1 MPPFQPT
8 LLSGRCFPSLDN
20 PVHRDPSP
28 GQQPRPLTSAPLMT
42 LTMPRPEARP
52 GPQPPDLL
60 VPHPLYHH
68 LGSPVLHPAFP
79 SQIPTATG
87 IQTPAGPAYP
97 LAHPPLTVPQP
108 AERLLARDSD
118 LSEVP
123 TAKATG
129 SRTAPS
135 AWPQRHSSPQRPL
148 CPAPPPWPS
157 LHLPFLNIPAPS
169 LAAPGPRSPLSA
181 PFSGESSSICRLG
194 CRCGGPPG
202 PAIPL
207 LNQQPRSH
215 PGTPVLF
222 PHPTGNQAQAL
233 LLSQVPTASPHAQ
246 VLSTFTTVCL
256 PRFSPSNLPSTPQPG

>member
-1 MPPFQPT
+1 MPPFQPS

-28 GQQPRPLTSAPLMT
+28 GQQPCPLTSAPLMT
-42 LTMPRPEARP
+42 LIMPRP

-108 AERLLARDSD
+108 TERLLARDSD

-148 CPAPPPWPS
+148 CLAPPPWPS

-215 PGTPVLF
+215 PGTPALF

-233 LLSQVPTASPHAQ
+233 LLSQVPMASPHAQ

>member
-1 MPPFQPT
+1 MLPFQPA

-20 PVHRDPSP
+20 PVHRDPTP

-42 LTMPRPEARP
+42 LTIPCPEAHP

-97 LAHPPLTVPQP
+97 LAHPPLAVPQP

-148 CPAPPPWPS
+148 CLAPPPWPS

-194 CRCGGPPG
+194 CWCGGPLDLPSHCSTSNHGAILG
-202 PAIPL
+202 PLA
-207 LNQQPRSH
+207 
-215 PGTPVLF
+215 LF

-233 LLSQVPTASPHAQ
+233 LLSQAPTASPHAQ